1 MVVGSGGEAA
11 VDGDG
16 SVVAAHGPNRSLGN
30 LALAF
35 ILVVAAC
42 RPGGDRAPALAGPTR
57 HFDSPEAAASA
68 FIDAAGRFDVPELIA
83 MLGEV
88 GEPLFSSED
97 AVLDRERAVTF
108 AEEARAQ
115 HRITLDSTGR
125 VATLSVGAGDWP
137 APIPIVQDGGGQWTF
152 DATAGVHEVLLRRIG
167 ENELD
172 AIRVARGFVEAQRE
186 YARERHDGARINQ
199 FAQKIVS
206 SPGTRDGLAW
216 RDADGRWRGPVG
228 EVVAQAI
235 EQGYTDRREPFH
247 GYYFKVLKGQGPHAR
262 FGEVDFVVGGAMIG
276 GFGLVAAPAE
286 YGVTGIASFIVN
298 QDGVV
303 YQKDLGDG
311 TLDAFKAMERFDPDS
326 TWTPVPD

>member
-1 MVVGSGGEAA
+1 MGGGGSMAPASGTRPGLRMLAA
-11 VDGDG
+11 
-16 SVVAAHGPNRSLGN
+16 AIL
-30 LALAF
+30 LA
-35 ILVVAAC
+35 IAAC
-42 RPGGDRAPALAGPTR
+42 RSGERAAPLAGPTR
-57 HFDSPEAAASA
+57 HFDSPEAAATA

-97 AVLDRERAVTF
+97 PVLDRERAMAF
-108 AEEARAQ
+108 AAEARAA
-115 HRITLDSTGR
+115 HRIEVDSTGR
-125 VATLSVGAGDWP
+125 AATLFVGTLDWP
-137 APIPIVQDGGGQWTF
+137 APMPIVRDGGQWSF

-167 ENELD
+167 ENEFD

-199 FAQKIVS
+199 FAQRIVS
-206 SPGTRDGLAW
+206 SPGKRDGLAW
-216 RDADGRWRGPVG
+216 RDASGTWQGPVG
-228 EVVAQAI
+228 EVIASAI
-235 EQGYTDRREPFH
+235 EQGYDDRREPFH

-286 YGVTGIASFIVN
+286 YGVTGIKSFIVN

-303 YQKDLGDG
+303 YEKDLGDG

-326 TWTPVPD
+326 SWTPVPD